1 MIEINLLPVREAR
14 RKADLR
20 QQALL
25 LAGTL
30 IGSVALSGAV
40 HAWMVG
46 RTVSANH
53 QVRKLEQEIAK
64 FGSQLQQVEDF
75 RRKKAE
81 IEQKLAVIDQ
91 LDRSRSGPVHV
102 LDELAI
108 HTPDRVWL
116 TKVRSEEASLSID
129 GVSLDN
135 ELVALFLT
143 ALNESPYFDAVEL
156 QETKLVERDR
166 LKLNSFKIRAR
177 LTTPGLPEPAA
188 TAEAAPAKGGKKP
201 ARARKAG

>member
-20 QQALL
+20 QQTLL
-25 LAGTL
+25 LVGTL
-30 IGSVALSGAV
+30 VGSVALSGVV

-46 RTVSANH
+46 RTVAANG

-64 FGSQLQQVEDF
+64 FGTQLQQVEDF
-75 RRKKAE
+75 RRKKSE

-102 LDELAI
+102 LDELAT
-108 HTPDRVWL
+108 HTPERVWL
-116 TKVRSEEASLSID
+116 TKVRSEGDTLSID

-143 ALNESPYFDAVEL
+143 ALNESQYFEAVEL
-156 QETKLVERDR
+156 QETKLVEKDR
-166 LKLNSFKIRAR
+166 LKLNSFKIKAQ

-188 TAEAAPAKGGKKP
+188 TAEAAPVKGGKKR

>member
-25 LAGTL
+25 LVGTL

-46 RTVSANH
+46 RTVAANH
-53 QVRKLEQEIAK
+53 QVKKLDQQIAK
-64 FGSQLQQVEDF
+64 FATQLQQVEDF
-75 RRKKAE
+75 RAKKAE
-81 IEQKLAVIDQ
+81 IEQKLAVIER

-108 HTPDRVWL
+108 HTPERVWL
-116 TKVRSEEASLSID
+116 TKVRSENDSLSID

-166 LKLNSFKIRAR
+166 LKLNSFKIKAR
-177 LTTPGLPEPAA
+177 LTTPGLPA
-188 TAEAAPAKGGKKP
+188 TAAAEGAPAKGGKR

>member
-25 LAGTL
+25 LVGTL

-46 RTVSANH
+46 RTVAANH
-53 QVRKLEQEIAK
+53 QVKKLDQEITK
-64 FGSQLQQVEDF
+64 FGTQLQQVEDF
-75 RRKKAE
+75 RRKKGE
-81 IEQKLAVIDQ
+81 IEQKLAVIER

-108 HTPDRVWL
+108 HTPERVWL
-116 TKVRSEEASLSID
+116 TKVRSENDSLSID

-143 ALNESPYFDAVEL
+143 ALNESAYFDAVEL

-166 LKLNSFKIRAR
+166 LKLNSFKIKAR
-177 LTTPGLPEPAA
+177 LTTPGLPATAA
-188 TAEAAPAKGGKKP
+188 AEAAPAKGGKR
-201 ARARKAG
+201 ARARKAR

>member
-25 LAGTL
+25 LVGTL

-40 HAWMVG
+40 HAWMTA
-46 RTVSANH
+46 RTVVAKS
-53 QVRKLEQEIAK
+53 QLRSLEKEIDK
-64 FGSQLQQVEDF
+64 FGTQLKQVEEF
-75 RRKKAE
+75 RAKRSE
-81 IEQKLAVIDQ
+81 IEKKLAVIDR

-108 HTPDRVWL
+108 HTPERVWL
-116 TKVRSEEASLSID
+116 TEVRSSGDSLSIE
-129 GVSLDN
+129 GISLDN

-143 ALNESPYFDAVEL
+143 ALNDSPYFDAVEL
-156 QETKLVERDR
+156 VETELLEKNR
-166 LKLNSFKIRAR
+166 LKLNSFRINAR
-177 LTTPGLPEPAA
+177 LTTPGLPAEPP
-188 TAEAAPAKGGKKP
+188 TLAEAPAKGGKR
-201 ARARKAG
+201 ARARKGS

>member
-25 LAGTL
+25 LVGTL

-40 HAWMVG
+40 HAWMVA
-46 RTVSANH
+46 RTVAARSQLKSLEKEIGKYAT
-53 QVRKLEQEIAK
+53 QLEQVEQFRAK
-64 FGSQLQQVEDF
+64 KS
-75 RRKKAE
+75 E
-81 IEQKLAVIDQ
+81 IEQKLAVIDR

-108 HTPDRVWL
+108 HTPERVWL
-116 TKVRSEEASLSID
+116 TKVRSSGANLSIE
-129 GVSLDN
+129 GISLDN

-156 QETKLVERDR
+156 QETELLERNR
-166 LKLNSFKIRAR
+166 LKLNAFKIRAK
-177 LTTPGLPEPAA
+177 LTTPGLP
-188 TAEAAPAKGGKKP
+188 AEAPELAKATGGKGGKRG
-201 ARARKAG
+201 RAHKGG